1 MYKKIKLHIIL
12 PGGGAKGSYQAG
24 FLYTLSKFFSKCFDI
39 EQVDGVSVGALNGLA
54 LCLEEYNFLKKIWFD
69 IKSIKDIFSPHSNM
83 KIMNAYSSYYQ
94 MGLNKNYK
102 LKNKIDNLLKKNY
115 NKLKLLNKFNCV
127 VTNLTSSRF
136 EIINGKN
143 RKINEYVTASA
154 SPWIITGPSKI
165 NNNQYT
171 DGALLKQFP
180 LMNINKT
187 NRGNYYTLIIGVD
200 SKYLANM
207 YDKVGKNL
215 FSYINKV
222 LDVLHTNTN
231 MEDYFKILDF
241 DTHSNNIKV
250 FKYNVDFQALNF
262 TTKNIKNTFNVG
274 KKDALKFILNNVKL
288 KNYYKPSKYLNLFV

>member
-1 MYKKIKLHIIL
+1 
-12 PGGGAKGSYQAG
+12 
-24 FLYTLSKFFSKCFDI
+24 
-39 EQVDGVSVGALNGLA
+39 
-54 LCLEEYNFLKKIWFD
+54 
-69 IKSIKDIFSPHSNM
+69 
-83 KIMNAYSSYYQ
+83 
-94 MGLNKNYK
+94 
-102 LKNKIDNLLKKNY
+102 
-115 NKLKLLNKFNCV
+115 
-127 VTNLTSSRF
+127 
-136 EIINGKN
+136 
-143 RKINEYVTASA
+143 
-154 SPWIITGPSKI
+154 
-165 NNNQYT
+165 
-171 DGALLKQFP
+171 
-180 LMNINKT
+180 MNINKT
-187 NRGNYYTLIIGVD
+187 KKGNYYTLIIGVD

-288 KNYYKPSKYLNLFV
+288 KNYYKPSKYLNYLFNYQLKNDFFFE